1 MEPLQISE
9 TEWVVLFGVDRY
21 TTREACEQAIAQM
34 EEELSYLKHIGILV
48 PQRKKK
54 KSRGA

>member
-9 TEWVVLFGVDRY
+9 TEWVVLFGAARY
-21 TTREACEQAIAQM
+21 QTKKAREQAIEQM

-48 PQRKKK
+48 PED
-54 KSRGA
+54 G

>member
-1 MEPLQISE
+1 MEPLQINE
-9 TEWVVLFGVDRY
+9 TEWVVLFGSDRY
-21 TTREACEQAIAQM
+21 STKEACEQAIEQM

-48 PQRKKK
+48 PETKKK

>member
-1 MEPLQISE
+1 LQISE